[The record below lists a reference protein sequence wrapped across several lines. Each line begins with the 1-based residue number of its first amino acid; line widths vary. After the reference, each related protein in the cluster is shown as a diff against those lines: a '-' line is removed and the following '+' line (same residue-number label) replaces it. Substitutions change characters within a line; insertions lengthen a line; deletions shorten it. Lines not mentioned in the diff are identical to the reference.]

1 VLRQRPVAHRK
12 MWASGLAIALVGT
25 AVVVSNLTF
34 TDMSVAAV
42 SPAATLRASVDTG
55 GRQSTEDSSEPAM
68 SADGR
73 YVAFTTGEAFDPV
86 DKLNWSP
93 PPSDEDPETNEDD
106 ETGPDL
112 DVYVRDTVQNS
123 TTLISHGRFPGS
135 TTRVPSNGESSQPSI
150 SADGRY
156 VAFRTTATNIGL
168 HSGTTVKIVV
178 CDRDGDND
186 GTFGELCDFT
196 RVSADTEYS
205 PTNPHLSAGAEMV
218 SYDVPPVP
226 VIGLIAPTTVPDE
239 DYGWISIAN
248 LRRDGDGKLQV
259 PAADER
265 RTIGAP
271 VTHQVGDLE
280 YALDTSSDSILAG
293 GGTHLA
299 FVARYWLSDHQPIY
313 VVYDYD
319 IGGGQLTRMDVEADG
334 RPIDGSR
341 PLTAPALSA
350 DGRRLAFVERQDLAR
365 TIVRLYDRDPDGDG
379 TFYTEPGD
387 PLRAEIGSR
396 NTDGD
401 DALGAAPAFSAD
413 GRYLAFV
420 TPSGGMHNGVDDL
433 DKTGS
438 CLGRPTTPT
447 VTLSWCDIVARDLVV
462 DRQREE
468 AGQERLAAELVT
480 PSVLT
485 ACAAHTPDTTC
496 EGTGDSG
503 LIKGIRAVFDIDGAP
518 VLSADGSSVAYASAA
533 PDLISE
539 PSDTNGKVDVFQRR
553 FRPTLTGE
561 PQAFGQVPLGAEA
574 IRDVPLTHSG
584 AGPLSVTAITVEG
597 TNPGDFDV
605 FPGENCTTV
614 VLHAGEKCTVSL
626 RFRPT
631 VLGARAATLHVS
643 LSRGGTPLDLALT
656 GVGVPAPVSGF
667 AASPATLDFGARGV
681 LRVSP
686 TKTVTVTNP
695 GTAPLQV
702 LTVKLNVTTASTFP
716 VDYQITSDTC
726 GGRSV
731 PPGGS
736 CRIVVRHRPKAVG
749 PRPAFLRIGYVGT
762 ATLTHSVKLL
772 GAGTPPTL
780 AASPQVSPAGR
791 VIQVTGAN
799 YPPGSTVT
807 LDLVGMPGT
816 VTAKAG
822 ADGGFEVPFVLM
834 PNTYTGNHPLNGL
847 VDPLSAPAVVGP
859 LSATL
864 DFLIVPGSPVPPDF
878 DIRR

>member
-1 VLRQRPVAHRK
+1 

-25 AVVVSNLTF
+25 AVVVSSLTF
-34 TDMSVAAV
+34 TDISTAAV
-42 SPAATLRASVDTG
+42 SPAATLRVSVDTG
-55 GRQSTEDSSEPAM
+55 GRQSTEDNSQPAM

-93 PPSDEDPETNEDD
+93 PPADDDPDTNEDD

-112 DVYVRDTVQNS
+112 DVYVRDTVRNT
-123 TTLISHGRFPGS
+123 TTLISHGRFPDS
-135 TTRVPSNGESSQPSI
+135 TTRVPSNGESSQPAI

-156 VAFRTTATNIGL
+156 VAFHTNASNIGGP
-168 HSGTTVKIVV
+168 SAAGAARTKIVV
-178 CDRDGDND
+178 CDRDSDND
-186 GTFGELCDFT
+186 GTLSELCDFT
-196 RVSADTEYS
+196 RASAETEFD
-205 PTNPHLSAGAEMV
+205 PTNPHLSAGAQLI
-218 SYDVPPVP
+218 SYDVPPADI
-226 VIGLIAPTTVPDE
+226 IGLLPATTVPD
-239 DYGWISIAN
+239 DDHGWISIAS
-248 LRRDGDGKLQV
+248 LRRDADGTLL
-259 PAADER
+259 PPTADDR

-271 VTHQVGDLE
+271 VRHEVGDVE
-280 YALDTSSDSILAG
+280 YGLNKNSDSFLAT

-299 FVARYWLSDHQPIY
+299 FVAQYVRTDGLGQPIY
-313 VVYDYD
+313 LVYDYD
-319 IGGGQLTRMDVEADG
+319 IGSGQLTRMDVEADG
-334 RPIDGSR
+334 SLLDGTR
-341 PLTAPALSA
+341 AFTGPALSA
-350 DGRRLAFVERQDLAR
+350 DGRRLAFVDRRDDAR
-365 TIVRLYDRDPDGDG
+365 TVVRLYDRDPDGDG
-379 TFYTEPGD
+379 TFYQEPGD

-396 NTDGD
+396 TTDGT
-401 DALGAAPAFSAD
+401 DALGTQPAFSAD
-413 GRYLAFV
+413 GRYLAFT
-420 TPSGGMHNGVDDL
+420 TPSANMHNGVDDV

-438 CLGRPTTPT
+438 CLGRPKTPT
-447 VTLSWCDIVARDLVV
+447 VILSWCDVVVRDLVV

-468 AGQERLAAELVT
+468 AGQERLPAELVT

-485 ACAAHTPDTTC
+485 ACATHTPDTTC

-503 LIKGIRAVFDIDGAP
+503 LMKGLRDVFDIDGAP
-518 VLSADGSSVAYASAA
+518 VLSADGSAVAYASAA
-533 PDLISE
+533 PDLISD

-561 PQAFGQVPLGAEA
+561 PQDFGQVPLGAEA
-574 IRDVPLTHSG
+574 VRDVPLTHSG

-597 TNPGDFDV
+597 ANPGDFDV
-605 FPGENCTTV
+605 FPGENCSTV

-631 VLGARAATLHVS
+631 VLGARTATLHVT
-643 LSRGGTPLDLALT
+643 LSRGGAPLDLALT

-667 AASPATLDFGARGV
+667 AASPALLDFGARGV

-702 LTVKLNVTTASTFP
+702 LTVKLNAVTASTFP
-716 VDYQITSDTC
+716 VDYQIMSDTC

-736 CRIVVRHRPKAVG
+736 CRIIVRHRPKAVG
-749 PRPAFLRIGYVGT
+749 KRPGFLRIAYVGT

-772 GAGTPPTL
+772 GEGTPPTL
-780 AASPQVSPAGR
+780 TSSPQVSPAGR
-791 VIQVTGAN
+791 VIQLTGAN

-807 LDLVGMPGT
+807 LDLVGMPST
-816 VTAKAG
+816 VTAKVG

-834 PNTYTGNHPLNGL
+834 PNTYTGNHPLNGV
-847 VDPLSAPAVVGP
+847 VDPASAPAVVGP
-859 LSATL
+859 LAATL
-864 DFLIVPGSPVPPDF
+864 DFLVVPGSPVPPDF